1 MTQRTKYRTGRRSIH
16 RRADKNVKN
25 AQVKSVLE
33 PEETLKK
40 EITMMNEKNETQ
52 ELEQVETK
60 KVEQSLEVPETIVEE
75 VEQNLSNEPVNEV
88 NPEDVPDI
96 EGNNLTGNELN
107 ASVETSTESVGSEN
121 TSSQQSLETVHSG
134 SRGGVG
140 KIVVGGA
147 ILVAL
152 AGGGYYYAQQNN
164 LFGLGNFVS
173 TASTAETNLSTTKTT
188 SESSAA
194 VSITNSTT
202 PVVSSTEP
210 TANNTE
216 PATNSTEPTANSTNL
231 VSSNVVESTSSATTS
246 GTGDKVSATN
256 ATETTANVADIVI
269 NSTEP
274 AVSSTEPTT
283 NSTESVSSN
292 TVEQTLRTA
301 IPEVGGMES
310 AINTTE
316 PVKSNMDIATDSKTE
331 AIDTASSN
339 DEPADVSAEVLVA
352 TASLEARLAAQEQQ
366 IAQLVQQLK
375 EAQSVEASQRVNVQK
390 VQSLRAVLN
399 ELAGLYQTAEFESSV
414 RVNKE
419 NALKALTVMKN
430 QLALQTDAAWDS
442 VRQALNTDIETL
454 IQAPD
459 INLEQ
464 VFKASTELALLVKTA
479 PFVSAEGNQETVSTS
494 SSSASSNTV
503 DTTTNNDSWLDQAI
517 NHVER
522 LPAQAYEAIRSD
534 LGGLIKVEKL
544 SNPAVAT
551 MSIEAIQEQRAE
563 TLRQLSIAQEA
574 LLKRQERVW
583 KEAMQKV
590 EQQLMTYYNLNIEKT
605 QQAVALARQ
614 LMKTSVQST
623 LPALSNTQQAL
634 EQFARQLRIEN

>member
-25 AQVKSVLE
+25 AQVKSVSE

-40 EITMMNEKNETQ
+40 EIIMMNEKNETQ

-96 EGNNLTGNELN
+96 EENNLMGNELN

-216 PATNSTEPTANSTNL
+216 PATNSTNL

-352 TASLEARLAAQEQQ
+352 TASLEARLAAQEQK

-375 EAQSVEASQRVNVQK
+375 EAQSVDAEQRVNVQK

-399 ELAGLYQTAEFESSV
+399 ELAGLYQAVEFESSV